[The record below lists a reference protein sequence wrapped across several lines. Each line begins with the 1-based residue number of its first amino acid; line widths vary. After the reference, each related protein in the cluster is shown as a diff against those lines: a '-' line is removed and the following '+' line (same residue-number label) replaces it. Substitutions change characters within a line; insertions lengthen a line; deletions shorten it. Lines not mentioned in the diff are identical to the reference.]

1 MTMRNGLILSTLCA
15 LALGACSSGSTGVKS
30 IPAPPNATAEVDA
43 SFDLLMQGNQA
54 GAQQRLQ
61 AVLKRE
67 PMNAN
72 AQLLNESIAR
82 DPRDLLGPQSY
93 AYTVRDGDTVVGLA
107 ERFLGNRL
115 KAYQLLRYNGLK
127 APAILAAGQVL
138 RIPGEQPRP
147 EPVRRPE
154 PASAPVKPSP
164 PPRAAAAKPK
174 PAPAGPAVPAVNPSA
189 ARQLRTAGL
198 AALNQGAVPRAVTLL
213 RRAAQLDPTNP
224 VIAHD
229 LARAERI
236 AATVRT
242 KK

>member
-1 MTMRNGLILSTLCA
+1 MRSGSILSLLGV

-30 IPAPPNATAEVDA
+30 TPAPPAATNQVDT
-43 SFDLLMQGNQA
+43 SFDLLMQGDQA
-54 GAQQRLQ
+54 GAQKRLQ
-61 AVLKRE
+61 AVLKHE

-72 AQLLNESIAR
+72 AQLLSDSIAR
-82 DPRDLLGPQSY
+82 NPRDLLGPQSY
-93 AYTVRDGDTVVGLA
+93 AYTVRDGDTVIGLA

-127 APAILAAGQVL
+127 APAVLAAGQVL

-147 EPVRRPE
+147 EPVRRSE
-154 PASAPVKPSP
+154 PAPAPAKSSP
-164 PPRAAAAKPK
+164 APRSAAKPK
-174 PAPAGPAVPAVNPSA
+174 PAPAGPAAAVINPAA
-189 ARQLRTAGL
+189 ARPLRTAGL

-213 RRAAQLDPTNP
+213 RRAAQLDPGNP

-242 KK
+242 RK